1 MNREPQGAK
10 GSHGN
15 ARGTRCH
22 PGSTTHVEQLDG
34 PLLCQGR
41 PTRHTS
47 VTSTVLEIR
56 RAHPQAN
63 FFIPGRLK
71 LADKTETKLTSAS
84 QYASTPDTIATWS
97 KNVPRRIPT
106 TRTAFP
112 TNTEA
117 PISPT
122 PVENAHRPDP
132 VSSGMSTGHQRLTH
146 LVQADEAQRNVGKCW
161 DWRRGGISEK
171 TE

>member
-71 LADKTETKLTSAS
+71 LKPGRQNRNEAHLCQPIRLHPGHNRYMEQERAEEDTHDKDSISHEHRGADFSHA
-84 QYASTPDTIATWS
+84 
-97 KNVPRRIPT
+97 
-106 TRTAFP
+106 
-112 TNTEA
+112 
-117 PISPT
+117 
-122 PVENAHRPDP
+122 
-132 VSSGMSTGHQRLTH
+132 G
-146 LVQADEAQRNVGKCW
+146 
-161 DWRRGGISEK
+161 
-171 TE
+171 